1 MDPREIDSSLYASFC
16 EACDSR
22 QRHIE
27 EVLDG
32 FQAGSI
38 DPQQAMDSIAVQL
51 HDHIGDAKMIALD
64 KVSGTAADLEKLVH
78 LWNNRLLPGAEPSS
92 FDESMQNVVYSQS
105 FRTWLD
111 RLMTIS
117 KQFAVSLGDSGQ
129 VKQIQAL
136 RMEISKALQRA
147 GGRTSRHLRR
157 TSEMGH
163 FDPRRVLLLDDS
175 AISRKLLARTLEE
188 MGHVVTSAATAPQF
202 WRLLAEFAPHV
213 VFLDINMPDVKGDE
227 VCRRVRKTPGFEQL
241 PVFIFS
247 SLSDE
252 ELLELSTRSG
262 ASGYVSKQHGLER
275 LREYVQELSEKGVL

>member
-1 MDPREIDSSLYASFC
+1 MGG
-16 EACDSR
+16 
-22 QRHIE
+22 E
-27 EVLDG
+27 E
-32 FQAGSI
+32 
-38 DPQQAMDSIAVQL
+38 M
-51 HDHIGDAKMIALD
+51 MM
-64 KVSGTAADLEKLVH
+64 
-78 LWNNRLLPGAEPSS
+78 
-92 FDESMQNVVYSQS
+92 FDESMQNVVYTQS

-252 ELLELSTRSG
+252 ELLELTTRSG